1 MDREIKILSVWN
13 VYSSCFFFFQTKCEI
28 CYWTQGST
36 LVQGTTNGDIFDP
49 TDIRNELLLSDHVFK
64 LICIKLEASL
74 LWDVDLL
81 AAREPGSLLRASI
94 TCSLFCSLVWMDMTA
109 WPMWTLVSLCP
120 GASQRHHIYLF
131 GAYQPQHRTTSS
143 GLGWHRKGGVSLQ
156 DESRPFHNT
165 LSCLGTNTGSLQDLR
180 ELSSDTIWPQSE
192 NSSTFAFFCPK
203 SKMQILASRTPPQKW
218 NPGYGLL
225 FCFGVVCALEFYC
238 TGMPWYIC
246 GS

>member
-1 MDREIKILSVWN
+1 MDREIEILSVWN
-13 VYSSCFFFFQTKCEI
+13 MYSSWFFFQTKCEI

-36 LVQGTTNGDIFDP
+36 LVQGTTNEDVFDP

-109 WPMWTLVSLCP
+109 WPMWTLVSLCS

-143 GLGWHRKGGVSLQ
+143 GLGWHRKGGVS
-156 DESRPFHNT
+156 R
-165 LSCLGTNTGSLQDLR
+165 LGTNTGSLQDLR
-180 ELSSDTIWPQSE
+180 ELLIWHHMVTKWKFVNFCLLLPQVKDADLSIK
-192 NSSTFAFFCPK
+192 NTSTEVKPWVWPVVLFWCCLC
-203 SKMQILASRTPPQKW
+203 SW
-218 NPGYGLL
+218 VLL
-225 FCFGVVCALEFYC
+225 HRYVMVYMWELE
-238 TGMPWYIC
+238 
-246 GS
+246 